1 MPTDGY
7 GIQDIKKELQHLSAP
22 QLTELVLKL
31 VRYKKENKELAAYL
45 LFVADDEVAFIE
57 GSKHELVMLFYGMP
71 SQPYNAA
78 KALRKILRLIT
89 KLSRF
94 SGSKTVEISLLIAFC
109 NNYLEFVD
117 KRNGFKPL
125 RNILIKQI
133 EKIGKLI
140 TKLHEDVQGDFTD
153 AYNQLIDAADEKL
166 SWFNKLEHL
175 L

>member
-7 GIQDIKKELQHLSAP
+7 GVQDIKKELQHLSAP

-45 LFVADDEVAFIE
+45 LFVADDEPAFIE
-57 GSKHELVMLFYGMP
+57 GSKHQLMTMFYGLP
-71 SQPYNAA
+71 TQPYNTA
-78 KALRKILRLIT
+78 KALRKVLRLIT

-94 SGSKTVEISLLIAFC
+94 SGSKTVEITLLISFC
-109 NNYLEFVD
+109 FYYLEFVD

-125 RNILIKQI
+125 RNILVKQL
-133 EKIGKLI
+133 EKIAKLI
-140 TKLHEDVQGDFTD
+140 SKLHEDIQGDFAGD
-153 AYNQLIDAADEKL
+153 YNVLIDDAEKKL
-166 SWFNKLEHL
+166 SWFNKFEHL